1 MMKMKMK
8 MKTKMMK
15 KDYPRSFYYKVCQV
29 FCKMLDASFICYG
42 KLSKNDKRGCVIY
55 AIDKRGLKRP
65 LLVIISLNNGM
76 KTQEALKLSKRDEN
90 LHDVQKAV
98 VKRILKALEKSDVWI
113 EDSPDGLEV
122 SKIKMDV
129 KDEIEKHVIEWDL
142 TRVNK

>member
-1 MMKMKMK
+1 MKMKMK
-8 MKTKMMK
+8 MKMMK
-15 KDYPRSFYYKVCQV
+15 KDYPRSFYYKAYQV

-42 KLSKNDKRGCVIY
+42 KLSKKDKRGCVIY

-65 LLVIISLNNGM
+65 LLVSTLLSPR
-76 KTQEALKLSKRDEN
+76 EALKLSKRDEN

-98 VKRILKALEKSDVWI
+98 VKRILKALEKSAVWI

-122 SKIKMDV
+122 SRIKMDV